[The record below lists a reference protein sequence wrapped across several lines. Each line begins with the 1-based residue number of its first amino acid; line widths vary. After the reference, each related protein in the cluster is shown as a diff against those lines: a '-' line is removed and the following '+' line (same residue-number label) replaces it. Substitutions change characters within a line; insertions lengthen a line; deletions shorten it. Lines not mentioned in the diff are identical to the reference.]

1 MVFLWVVLSFGMLGG
16 LIAVIVSLFS
26 PVRIDGI
33 LYRGIVGFF
42 VFCVVGA
49 LVVFILRGSRIL
61 DIWMGEKGVRLD
73 MLDGADSVGVIRDVL
88 QKKEE
93 KGESKLEEGE
103 RAPSEEMVMEY
114 AEKHPEEVAKVL
126 EEMSKGG

>member
-1 MVFLWVVLSFGMLGG
+1 
-16 LIAVIVSLFS
+16 
-26 PVRIDGI
+26 
-33 LYRGIVGFF
+33 
-42 VFCVVGA
+42 VGA

>member
-1 MVFLWVVLSFGMLGG
+1 MVFLRVALLFGVLGG

-49 LVVFILRGSRIL
+49 LVVFILRNSKIL

-73 MLDGADSVGVIRDVL
+73 VLEEADSVDVIRDVL
-88 QKKEE
+88 QKKAE
-93 KGESKLEEGE
+93 KGENKLEDGE